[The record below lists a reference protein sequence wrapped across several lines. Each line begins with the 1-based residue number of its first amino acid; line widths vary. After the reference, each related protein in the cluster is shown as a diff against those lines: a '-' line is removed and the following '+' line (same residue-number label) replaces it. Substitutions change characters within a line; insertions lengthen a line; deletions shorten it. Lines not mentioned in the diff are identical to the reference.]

1 MCEVH
6 VPIKFTYLIVCLK
19 QRNNAVQWWSS
30 NHGHV
35 SKHWNKGLSVISHFS
50 HQYATKGISVIAQ
63 CYTQS
68 RAKEREESQSYH
80 SVHSSLAPQHNNPF
94 ARFYNRFFSH
104 LRFLGKIQ
112 TPKKITF
119 PKTSFGTIPL
129 LLHRFFLIFHLP
141 FSSIFIAVLITF
153 NIWSISLHFTI
164 KIPTSF
170 SPLLHIAVLITLCV

>member
-80 SVHSSLAPQHNNPF
+80 SQCIPRSHHN
-94 ARFYNRFFSH
+94 
-104 LRFLGKIQ
+104 
-112 TPKKITF
+112 T
-119 PKTSFGTIPL
+119 TIPL
-129 LLHRFFLIFHLP
+129 HVFITDFSLTFVFSGKFKHQRKLLFRKHRLVLFLYCYT
-141 FSSIFIAVLITF
+141 V
-153 NIWSISLHFTI
+153 
-164 KIPTSF
+164 SF
-170 SPLLHIAVLITLCV
+170 SFFIFRFLQSSLQCWLLLAFDQSHFISQ